1 MYCAEDNVRTAA
13 LFPMDATR
21 ESVKF
26 AQQGNGN
33 EFHLKL
39 ISLIW
44 NFYAPTDN

>member
-1 MYCAEDNVRTAA
+1 MRTAA

-33 EFHLKL
+33 EFHLKINIVDL
-39 ISLIW
+39 KLLRT
-44 NFYAPTDN
+44 NR